1 MMKDKIKTILLYL
14 VVMGIFEFSVLNYL
28 FMWFKF

>member
-1 MMKDKIKTILLYL
+1 MMKEKIKTILLYL

-28 FMWFKF
+28 FMWIKF

>member
-28 FMWFKF
+28 FMWIKF

>member
-14 VVMGIFEFSVLNYL
+14 VVMGIFEFSILNYL
-28 FMWFKF
+28 FMWIKF